1 MRPLSWQLSDLFG
14 EDHSAF
20 AGGTQG
26 IDRTF
31 VINLQCTLRSK
42 QFTTANNG
50 DWGVQKSLLC
60 CLRGR

>member
-14 EDHSAF
+14 EDQSAL

-31 VINLQCTLRSK
+31 VINQQCTLC
-42 QFTTANNG
+42 A
-50 DWGVQKSLLC
+50 
-60 CLRGR
+60 